1 MRVSMP
7 TMYGNI
13 QTQLQR
19 LAEELQHT
27 NAQISTG
34 RKYQQISDNPV
45 EVGALMGL
53 NGESSQVTQYKSNL
67 DTANSWMSATETT
80 LTNINTLVSSTASL
94 AEQMATGT
102 YTAAQRAAAAEQ
114 VQQYM
119 EEYMQMGN
127 TRYQGHYI
135 LSGYKIDTEP
145 FTMGDFE
152 IQDPEMHLQAGSDG
166 QASSSLAAGGYTGT
180 SSATY
185 IVEIVSGGA
194 TNTATYRVSED
205 GGQTW
210 SNNST
215 TAAGPL
221 AIGADGAQVSFD
233 GTSTNWVAGDRF
245 TISVYQP
252 ISYQGDNNTLE
263 LGIGRNSR
271 LAVSQVGSQVVGG
284 TGGQNDLFQ
293 IMAHLKSDLE
303 ANNAGGV
310 GARLEELR
318 DYQSHLTSTLAGLGA
333 ALNRV
338 EVKQNAYDS
347 LNQQLTTNIANK
359 GDTDLVAAATAL
371 ATQQL
376 AYQAA
381 LQSSSKIMGM
391 SLVNYLPV

>member
-19 LAEELQHT
+19 LAEELQNVST
-27 NAQISTG
+27 ALSTG
-34 RKYQQISDNPV
+34 RKYQHISDNPV

-67 DTANSWMSATETT
+67 DTANSWLSATETS
-80 LTNINTLVSSTASL
+80 LTNINTLVSSTAAL

-102 YTAAQRAAAAEQ
+102 YTAQQRAAAAEQ

-119 EEYMQMGN
+119 EEMMQMGN
-127 TRYQGHYI
+127 NRFQGQYL

-145 FTMGDFE
+145 FIMQNFA
-152 IQDPEMHLQAGSDG
+152 IQQPEMHLQSGSDG
-166 QASSSLAAGGYTGT
+166 AATSSGTYTST

-185 IVEIVSGGA
+185 IVEIISGGA
-194 TNTATYRVSED
+194 TGAATYRVSED

-210 SNNST
+210 SATNT

-221 AIGADGAQVSFD
+221 AIGTDGAEVSFNPA
-233 GTSTNWVAGDRF
+233 SANWVAGDRF

-252 ISYQGDNNTLE
+252 ISYQGDDNTLE

-271 LAVSQVGSQVVGG
+271 LAVSSVGSEAVGG
-284 TGGQNDLFQ
+284 AGGANDLFQ
-293 IMAHLKSDLE
+293 IMARLKSNLE
-303 ANNAGGV
+303 ANDAGEV

-318 DYQSHLTSTLAGLGA
+318 NYQARLTTVIAGVGA

-338 EVKQNAYDS
+338 DVKQNAYDS
-347 LNQQLTTNIANK
+347 LQEELTTNIANK
-359 GDTDLVAAATAL
+359 GDTDIVEAATAL
-371 ATQQL
+371 STKQL

-381 LQSSSKIMGM
+381 LQAATKIMSM
-391 SLVNYLPV
+391 SLMDYL

>member
-19 LAEELQHT
+19 LAEELQNT
-27 NAQISTG
+27 TAALSTG

-53 NGESSQVTQYKSNL
+53 NVESSQVTQYKSNL
-67 DTANSWMSATETT
+67 DTANSWLSATETS
-80 LTNINTLVSSTASL
+80 LTNINTLVSSTAAL

-102 YTAAQRAAAAEQ
+102 YTAQQRAAAAEQ

-119 EEYMQMGN
+119 EEMMQMGN
-127 TRYQGHYI
+127 TRYQGHYL

-145 FTMGDFE
+145 FAMQSFA
-152 IQDPEMHLQAGSDG
+152 IQQPEMQQASAGG
-166 QASSSLAAGGYTGT
+166 TASSSGTYTGT

-185 IVEIVSGGA
+185 MVEIVSSGA
-194 TNTATYRVSED
+194 TGVAEYRVSED

-210 SNNST
+210 TTGTTST
-215 TAAGPL
+215 DEDLGNGVHVNF
-221 AIGADGAQVSFD
+221 I
-233 GTSTNWVAGDRF
+233 GTSNWVAGDRF

-252 ISYQGDNNTLE
+252 ISYQGDNNTLD
-263 LGIGRNSR
+263 LGIGQNSR
-271 LAVSQVGSQVVGG
+271 LAVSTVGSEAVGG
-284 TGGQNDLFQ
+284 AGGANDLFQ
-293 IMAHLKSDLE
+293 IMARLKSNLE
-303 ANNAGGV
+303 ANDAGEV

-318 DYQSHLTSTLAGLGA
+318 NYQAHLTTTIAGVGA

-338 EVKQNAYDS
+338 DVKQNAYDS
-347 LNQQLTTNIANK
+347 LQEELTTSIANK
-359 GDTDLVAAATAL
+359 GDTDIVEAATAL
-371 ATQQL
+371 ATRQL

-381 LQSSSKIMGM
+381 LQAATKIMSM
-391 SLVNYLPV
+391 SLMDYL

>member
-19 LAEELQHT
+19 LAEELQNT
-27 NAQISTG
+27 TAALSTG

-53 NGESSQVTQYKSNL
+53 NVESSQVTQYKSNL
-67 DTANSWMSATETT
+67 DTANSWLSATETS
-80 LTNINTLVSSTASL
+80 LTNINTLVSSTAAL

-102 YTAAQRAAAAEQ
+102 YTAQQRAAAAEQ

-119 EEYMQMGN
+119 EEMMQMGN
-127 TRYQGHYI
+127 TRYQGHYL

-145 FTMGDFE
+145 FAMQSFA
-152 IQDPEMHLQAGSDG
+152 IQQPEMQQASAGG
-166 QASSSLAAGGYTGT
+166 TASSSGTYTGT

-185 IVEIVSGGA
+185 MVEIVSSGA
-194 TNTATYRVSED
+194 TGVAEYRVSED

-210 SNNST
+210 TTGTTST
-215 TAAGPL
+215 DEDLGNGVHVNF
-221 AIGADGAQVSFD
+221 I
-233 GTSTNWVAGDRF
+233 GTSNWVAGDRF

-252 ISYQGDNNTLE
+252 ISYQGDNNTLD
-263 LGIGRNSR
+263 LGIGQNSR
-271 LAVSQVGSQVVGG
+271 LAVSTVGSEAVGG
-284 TGGQNDLFQ
+284 AGGANDLFQ
-293 IMAHLKSDLE
+293 IMARLKSNLE
-303 ANNAGGV
+303 ANDAGEV

-318 DYQSHLTSTLAGLGA
+318 NYQAHLTTTIAGVGA

-338 EVKQNAYDS
+338 DVKQNAYDS
-347 LNQQLTTNIANK
+347 LQEELTTSIANK
-359 GDTDLVAAATAL
+359 GDTDIVEAATAL
-371 ATQQL
+371 STKQL

-381 LQSSSKIMGM
+381 LQAATKIMSM
-391 SLVNYLPV
+391 SLMDYL

>member
-19 LAEELQHT
+19 LAEELQNT
-27 NAQISTG
+27 TAALSTG

-53 NGESSQVTQYKSNL
+53 NVESSQVTQYKSNL
-67 DTANSWMSATETT
+67 DTANSWLSATETS
-80 LTNINTLVSSTASL
+80 LTNINTLVSSTAAL

-102 YTAAQRAAAAEQ
+102 YTAQQRAAAAEQ

-119 EEYMQMGN
+119 EEMMQMGN
-127 TRYQGHYI
+127 TRYQGHYL

-145 FTMGDFE
+145 FAMQSFA
-152 IQDPEMHLQAGSDG
+152 IQQPEMQQASAGG
-166 QASSSLAAGGYTGT
+166 TASSSGTYTGT

-185 IVEIVSGGA
+185 MVEIVSSGA
-194 TNTATYRVSED
+194 TGVAEYRVSED

-210 SNNST
+210 TTGTTST
-215 TAAGPL
+215 DEDLGNGVHVNF
-221 AIGADGAQVSFD
+221 I
-233 GTSTNWVAGDRF
+233 GTSNWVAGDRF

-252 ISYQGDNNTLE
+252 ISYQGDNNTLD
-263 LGIGRNSR
+263 LGIGQNSR
-271 LAVSQVGSQVVGG
+271 LAVSTVGSEAVGG
-284 TGGQNDLFQ
+284 AGGANDLFQ
-293 IMAHLKSDLE
+293 IMARLKSNLE
-303 ANNAGGV
+303 ANDAGEV

-318 DYQSHLTSTLAGLGA
+318 NYQAHLTTTIAGVGA

-338 EVKQNAYDS
+338 DVKQNAYDS
-347 LNQQLTTNIANK
+347 LQEELPTSIANK
-359 GDTDLVAAATAL
+359 GDTDIVEAATAL
-371 ATQQL
+371 ATRQL

-381 LQSSSKIMGM
+381 LQAATKIMSM
-391 SLVNYLPV
+391 SLMDYL

>member
-19 LAEELQHT
+19 LAEELQNT
-27 NAQISTG
+27 TAALSTG

-53 NGESSQVTQYKSNL
+53 NVESSQVTQYKSNL
-67 DTANSWMSATETT
+67 DTANSWLSATETS
-80 LTNINTLVSSTASL
+80 LTNINTLVSSTAAL

-102 YTAAQRAAAAEQ
+102 YIAQQRAAAAEQ

-119 EEYMQMGN
+119 EEMMQMGN
-127 TRYQGHYI
+127 TRYQGHYL

-145 FTMGDFE
+145 FAMQSFA
-152 IQDPEMHLQAGSDG
+152 IQQPEMQQASAGG
-166 QASSSLAAGGYTGT
+166 TASSSGTYTGT

-185 IVEIVSGGA
+185 MVEIVSSGA
-194 TNTATYRVSED
+194 TGVAEYRVSED

-210 SNNST
+210 TTGTTST
-215 TAAGPL
+215 DEDLGNGVHVNF
-221 AIGADGAQVSFD
+221 I
-233 GTSTNWVAGDRF
+233 GTSNWVAGDRF

-252 ISYQGDNNTLE
+252 ISYQGDNNTLD
-263 LGIGRNSR
+263 LGIGQNSR
-271 LAVSQVGSQVVGG
+271 LAVSTVGSEAVGG
-284 TGGQNDLFQ
+284 AGGANDLFQ
-293 IMAHLKSDLE
+293 IMARLKSNLE
-303 ANNAGGV
+303 ANDAGEV

-318 DYQSHLTSTLAGLGA
+318 NYQAHLTTTIAGVGA

-338 EVKQNAYDS
+338 DVKQNAYDS
-347 LNQQLTTNIANK
+347 LQEELTTSIANK
-359 GDTDLVAAATAL
+359 GDTDIVEAATAL
-371 ATQQL
+371 ATRQL

-381 LQSSSKIMGM
+381 LQAATKIMSM
-391 SLVNYLPV
+391 SLMDYL

>member
-7 TMYGNI
+7 TIYGNI

-19 LAEELQHT
+19 LLEEQTHT
-27 NAQISTG
+27 NATITNG
-34 RKYQQISDNPV
+34 RKYLQISDNPV

-53 NGESSQVTQYKSNL
+53 NVESSQVTQYKSNL
-67 DTANSWMSATETT
+67 DTANSWLSATETT

-102 YTAAQRAAAAEQ
+102 YTAAQRAAAGEQ

-119 EEYMQMGN
+119 EEFMQMGN
-127 TRYQGHYI
+127 TRYQGNYI

-145 FTMGDFE
+145 FTMGGFA
-152 IQDPEMHLQAGSDG
+152 IQPPEMHLQAGSDG
-166 QASSSLAAGGYTGT
+166 AATSSGTYTGT

-194 TNTATYRVSED
+194 TGAATYRVSED

-210 SNNST
+210 SATNT

-221 AIGADGAQVSFD
+221 AIGSDGAQVSFN
-233 GTSTNWVAGDRF
+233 GASTNWVEGDRF
-245 TISVYQP
+245 TISAYQP
-252 ISYQGDNNTLE
+252 ISYQGDDNTLE

-271 LAVSQVGSQVVGG
+271 LGVSQVGSQVVGG
-284 TGGQNDLFQ
+284 AGGQNDLFQ

-303 ANNAGGV
+303 ANDAAGV
-310 GARLEELR
+310 GARLDELR
-318 DYQSHLTSTLAGLGA
+318 KYQSHLTSTLAGLGA

-338 EVKQNAYDS
+338 TVKQNAYDT
-347 LNQQLTTNIANK
+347 LNEQLTTNIANK
-359 GDTDLVAAATAL
+359 GDTDLVEAATAL

-391 SLVNYLPV
+391 SLVDYLPA

>member
-13 QTQLQR
+13 HTQLQK
-19 LAEELQHT
+19 LAEELQNT
-27 NAQISTG
+27 NAQITTD

-53 NGESSQVTQYKSNL
+53 NGESSQVAQYKSNL
-67 DTANSWMSATETT
+67 DTANSWLSATENT
-80 LTNINTLVSSTASL
+80 LTNINTLVSSTAAL

-102 YTAAQRAAAAEQ
+102 YTAGQRAAAAQQ

-119 EEYMQMGN
+119 DEFMQMGN
-127 TRYQGHYI
+127 ARYQGHYI

-145 FTMGDFE
+145 FTTGAFA
-152 IQDPEMHLQAGSDG
+152 IQPPEMHLQSGSTG
-166 QASSSLAAGGYTGT
+166 VATSSGTYAGT

-185 IVEIVSGGA
+185 LVEIVSGGA
-194 TNTATYRVSED
+194 TGAATYRVSQD

-210 SNNST
+210 GTTGTTSADEDLGNGVHASFSNS
-215 TAAGPL
+215 
-221 AIGADGAQVSFD
+221 
-233 GTSTNWVAGDRF
+233 WVAGDRF
-245 TISVYQP
+245 TISAYQP
-252 ISYQGDNNTLE
+252 INYKGDNNTLE
-263 LGIGRNSR
+263 LSIGQDSR

-284 TGGQNDLFQ
+284 AGGQNDLFQ

-303 ANNAGGV
+303 ANDAGGV

-318 DYQSHLTSTLAGLGA
+318 NYQSHLTSALAGVGA
-333 ALNRV
+333 SLNRV
-338 EVKQNAYDS
+338 TTKQNAYDS
-347 LNQQLTTNIANK
+347 LNEQLTTDITKK

-371 ATQQL
+371 SSQQL

-391 SLVNYLPV
+391 SLVDYLPT

>member
-19 LAEELQHT
+19 LAEELQNT
-27 NAQISTG
+27 TAALSTG

-53 NGESSQVTQYKSNL
+53 NVESSQVTQYKSNL
-67 DTANSWMSATETT
+67 DTANSWLSATETS
-80 LTNINTLVSSTASL
+80 LTNINTLVSSTAAL

-102 YTAAQRAAAAEQ
+102 YIAQQRAAAAEQ

-119 EEYMQMGN
+119 EEMMQMGN
-127 TRYQGHYI
+127 TRYQGHYL

-145 FTMGDFE
+145 FAMQSFA
-152 IQDPEMHLQAGSDG
+152 IQQPEMQQASAGG
-166 QASSSLAAGGYTGT
+166 TASSSGTYTGT

-185 IVEIVSGGA
+185 MVEIVSSGA
-194 TNTATYRVSED
+194 TGVAEYRVSED

-210 SNNST
+210 TTGTTST
-215 TAAGPL
+215 DEDLGNGVHVNF
-221 AIGADGAQVSFD
+221 I
-233 GTSTNWVAGDRF
+233 GTSNWVAGDRF

-252 ISYQGDNNTLE
+252 ISYQGDNNTLD
-263 LGIGRNSR
+263 LGIGQNSR
-271 LAVSQVGSQVVGG
+271 LAVSTVGSEAVGG
-284 TGGQNDLFQ
+284 AGGANDLFQ
-293 IMAHLKSDLE
+293 IMARLKSNLE
-303 ANNAGGV
+303 ANDAGEV

-318 DYQSHLTSTLAGLGA
+318 NYQAHLTTTIAGVGA

-338 EVKQNAYDS
+338 DVKQNAYDS
-347 LNQQLTTNIANK
+347 LQEELTTSIANK
-359 GDTDLVAAATAL
+359 GDTDIVEASTAL
-371 ATQQL
+371 ATRQL

-381 LQSSSKIMGM
+381 LQAATKIMSM
-391 SLVNYLPV
+391 SLMDYL